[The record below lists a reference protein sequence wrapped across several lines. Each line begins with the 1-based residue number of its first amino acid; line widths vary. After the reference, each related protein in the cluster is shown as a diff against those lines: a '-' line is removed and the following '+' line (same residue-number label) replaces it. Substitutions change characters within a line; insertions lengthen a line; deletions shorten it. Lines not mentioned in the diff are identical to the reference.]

1 MNEDFNFI
9 ELIMNASLPVK
20 GVMFLLVL
28 ASISSWWIIFAKWM
42 SLKSAE
48 KKSKK
53 FEDTFWSGVD
63 LNKLFDSLLKDKKKS
78 TGMEQIFEAGFRE
91 FLRSRKASQS
101 DVKATESADRGMR
114 IALNK
119 EIEGLERHLPFLAT
133 IGSISPYVGLL
144 GTVIGIMISFQ
155 ALSNV
160 TQATIALVAPGI
172 SEALIATAMGLFAA
186 IPAVIFYNNFNSK
199 VERLYSSYD
208 IFKEEFSTILHR
220 QVGG

>member
-1 MNEDFNFI
+1 MNEEFNFI

-20 GVMFLLVL
+20 VVMLLLVL
-28 ASISSWWIIFAKWM
+28 ASIASWWIIFAKWM
-42 SLKSAE
+42 SLKNAE
-48 KKSKK
+48 KNSKK
-53 FEDTFWSGVD
+53 FEGTFWSGID
-63 LNKLFDSLLKDKKKS
+63 LNRLYDSLAKSKKKS
-78 TGMEQIFEAGFRE
+78 TGMEQIFESGFRE

-101 DVKATESADRGMR
+101 DIKATESADRGMR

-119 EIEGLERHLPFLAT
+119 EIDGLERHLPFLAT
-133 IGSISPYVGLL
+133 IGSISPYIGLL

-155 ALSNV
+155 ALANV

-186 IPAVIFYNNFNSK
+186 IPAVVFYNNFNAK

>member
-1 MNEDFNFI
+1 VNQDFNFI

-42 SLKSAE
+42 SLKADS

-63 LNKLFDSLLKDKKKS
+63 LNRLYDTIAKNKKKPS
-78 TGMEQIFEAGFRE
+78 GMEQIFESGFRE

-101 DVKATESADRGMR
+101 DVKATESADRAMR

-119 EIEGLERHLPFLAT
+119 ELDGLERHLPFLAT
-133 IGSISPYVGLL
+133 IGSISPYIGLL
-144 GTVIGIMISFQ
+144 GTVIGIMISFH

-186 IPAVIFYNNFNSK
+186 IPAVIFYNNFNAK

-220 QVGG
+220 QAGG

>member
-1 MNEDFNFI
+1 MNQDFNFI

-20 GVMFLLVL
+20 GVMLLLVL

-42 SLKSAE
+42 SLKAAS

-63 LNKLFDSLLKDKKKS
+63 LNRLYETIAKNKKKPS
-78 TGMEQIFEAGFRE
+78 GMEQIFESGFRE

-101 DVKATESADRGMR
+101 DVKATESADRAMR

-119 EIEGLERHLPFLAT
+119 ELDGLERHLPFLAT
-133 IGSISPYVGLL
+133 IGSISPYIGLL
-144 GTVIGIMISFQ
+144 GTVIGIMISFH

-186 IPAVIFYNNFNSK
+186 IPAVIFYNNFNAK
-199 VERLYSSYD
+199 VERLYSAYD

-220 QVGG
+220 QAGG